1 MAELVSNKIT
11 IKNFVVIKE
20 AEIDI
25 KDINVIIGRQSS
37 GKSLI
42 AKLIYF
48 FSTLDDIF
56 VDYVYAG
63 NDKYDFENAVLE
75 KFSSF
80 FPPYL
85 WRDKSFRIEYTI
97 NDFVIAWRYTRKT
110 TSSDSRHKIILSK
123 SMKSALESV
132 RDDAINASTFREI
145 KINDRVV
152 KIRKKYAKENIAN
165 DLREAFP
172 FYFCKNL
179 FVPSGRTFL
188 HTLKL
193 NAFFLESLQ
202 VDPFVKEFGR
212 EYSTIKQFF
221 EGNSISIL
229 EDHDE
234 KAFSSILNGRYTYD
248 EAEDEDWIVSSRGHK
263 TKLAHAS
270 SGQQES
276 LPMLATLAVSPII
289 MYGDVFS
296 GMLYIEEPE
305 AHLFPTAQN
314 EVISFISS
322 VYRDYQTRF
331 FLTSHSPYV
340 ISALNNMIQANE
352 AIRQDLFTE
361 NKFNAINKGGAS
373 IPFERVSAY
382 TIENGIVKSIMDEEY
397 RMIGAYTLDDISN
410 HFQNIMDHLLELES

>member
-1 MAELVSNKIT
+1 MTEFVSNKIT

-25 KDINVIIGRQSS
+25 KDINVIIGQQSS

-48 FSTLDDIF
+48 FSTLEDLFIN
-56 VDYVYAG
+56 YVYAG
-63 NDKYDFENAVLE
+63 SEEHDFEGAILE
-75 KFSSF
+75 KFSTF

-85 WRDKSFRIEYTI
+85 WRDKSFRIEYSV
-97 NDFVIAWRYTRKT
+97 NDFVIVWRYTRKT
-110 TSSDSRHKIILSK
+110 ANSDFKHKIILSRY
-123 SMKSALESV
+123 V
-132 RDDAINASTFREI
+132 REVLASIKDDAINSSTYREI
-145 KINDRVV
+145 RINDKVMNV
-152 KIRKKYAKENIAN
+152 RKKYPKGSIYN
-165 DLREAFP
+165 DLKEAFP
-172 FYFCKNL
+172 YYFCKSL
-179 FVPSGRTFL
+179 FIPSGRTFL

-193 NAFFLESLQ
+193 NTFFLENLQ

-221 EGNSISIL
+221 IKGSNTIL

-234 KAFSSILNGRYTYD
+234 KAFFSILNGRYAYD
-248 EAEDEDWIVSSRGHK
+248 DGEDEDWIVSGRGHT
-263 TKLAHAS
+263 TKLVHAS

-276 LPMLATLAVSPII
+276 LPMLAALAVSPIL
-289 MYGDVFS
+289 MFDESFS
-296 GMLYIEEPE
+296 GMLFIEEPE

-322 VYRDYQTRF
+322 VHESYRTRF
-331 FLTSHSPYV
+331 FMTSHSPYV

-352 AIRQDLFTE
+352 AVRQKLLSEEQFS
-361 NKFNAINKGGAS
+361 AVNKGGAS

-382 TIENGIVKSIMDEEY
+382 TIEDGIVRSIMDEEF
-397 RMIGAYTLDDISN
+397 RMIGAYKLDDISS
-410 HFQNIMDHLLELES
+410 HFQSVMDYLLELES